1 MHARQ
6 TIREAIAALVTG
18 LSTTG
23 ANVYQS
29 RVYPHDTLP
38 CLTLYSINEAVVET
52 IFNGTQMREL
62 SLIIEGRAKATS
74 NLDDT
79 LDTIAAE
86 VETALMTDQYLTDSV
101 KLIELTETE
110 IDFFDDIEQPAGIV
124 RLTFIVSYRTNETDP
139 TTLID

>member
-18 LSTTG
+18 LATTG

-38 CLTLYSINEAVVET
+38 CLTIYAVNEPVVDV
-52 IFNGTQMREL
+52 IFNGTQSREL
-62 SLIIEGRAKATS
+62 SLVIEGRAKATS

-86 VETALMTDQYLTDSV
+86 VEAAVMADQYLTGRV
-101 KLIELTETE
+101 KLIELSETE
-110 IDFFDDIEQPAGIV
+110 IDYFDEIEQPAGIV
-124 RLTFIVSYRTNETDP
+124 KLTFIVSYRTNETDP

>member
-6 TIREAIAALVTG
+6 TIREAIAALITG

-38 CLTLYSINEAVVET
+38 CLTIYSINEAVVDV
-52 IFNGTQMREL
+52 IFDGTQSREL

-86 VETALMTDQYLTDSV
+86 VEAAVMADQYLTDSV
-101 KLIELTETE
+101 KLIELAETE

-124 RLTFIVSYRTNETDP
+124 RLTFIVSYRTNEADP